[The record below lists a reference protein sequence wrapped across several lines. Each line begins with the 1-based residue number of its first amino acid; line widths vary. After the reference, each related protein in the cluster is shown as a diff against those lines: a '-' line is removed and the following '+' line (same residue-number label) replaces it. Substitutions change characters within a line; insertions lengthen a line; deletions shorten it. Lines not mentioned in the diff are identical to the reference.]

1 MNDRIRE
8 LLASRQFSLLREEI
22 SHLNSVDLADTLTEL
37 DGRSGSMVLRLLKKD
52 MAAEVFSYLSSSQ
65 QQKIVETISDQVL
78 QEIMEEMYFDDLI
91 DFLEEMPANLVKRLV
106 ATTSAQER
114 NLINQFLQYPAG
126 SAGSI
131 MTIELVAL
139 EQELPVDEALRQI
152 RRNGP
157 DKETIYTCYVVSRQR
172 VLEGAVSLRSLV
184 LSGPELTVADLME
197 RNTISVTTRTDQE
210 EVARLVRKYGLMSI
224 PVVDME
230 NRLVGIITVD
240 DILDVVEEENTE
252 DFQKMAAIFPDTDL
266 YLESTPWSLARNRLP
281 WLLILMVSASLSAG
295 IIRHFEDVLSTV
307 VLLAASIPML
317 MDTAGNAGSQSS
329 TLIIRGMA
337 TGEILLWDFSCV
349 IWKEFRVSILVGL
362 SLAVVNLTRMLFLG
376 SPLAVALTVS
386 LTMILTVILAKMI
399 GGTLPILAKRMK
411 LDPAMM
417 AGPLITTIVDGVS
430 LYVYF
435 TIAARLMGLA

>member
-1 MNDRIRE
+1 MNNRIIE

-52 MAAEVFSYLSSSQ
+52 MAAEVFSYLSSAQ

-139 EQELPVDEALRQI
+139 VQDLPVDEALRQI

-337 TGEILLWDFSCV
+337 TGEILLRDFAGV

-362 SLAVVNLTRMLFLG
+362 SLAVVNLARMLFLG
-376 SPLAVALTVS
+376 SPLPVALTVS

-411 LDPAMM
+411 LDPAIM

>member
-22 SHLNSVDLADTLTEL
+22 SQLNSVDLADTLTEM

-139 EQELPVDEALRQI
+139 VQDLPVDEALRQI

-157 DKETIYTCYVVSRQR
+157 DKETIYTCFVVSRQR

-210 EVARLVRKYGLMSI
+210 EVAHLVRKYGLMSI

-337 TGEILLWDFSCV
+337 TGEILLRDFAGV

-362 SLAVVNLTRMLFLG
+362 SLAVVNLARMLFLG
-376 SPLAVALTVS
+376 SPLPVALTVS

-411 LDPAMM
+411 LDPAIM

-430 LYVYF
+430 LYFYF
-435 TIAARLMGLA
+435 TFAARLLGLA

>member
-1 MNDRIRE
+1 MNNRIIE

-52 MAAEVFSYLSSSQ
+52 MAAEVFSYLSSAQ

-139 EQELPVDEALRQI
+139 VQDLPVDEALRQI

-252 DFQKMAAIFPDTDL
+252 DFQKMAAIFPDMDL

-281 WLLILMVSASLSAG
+281 WLLILMISASLSAG

-337 TGEILLWDFSCV
+337 TGEILLRDFAGV

-362 SLAVVNLTRMLFLG
+362 SLAVVNLARMLFLG
-376 SPLAVALTVS
+376 SPLPVALTVS

-411 LDPAMM
+411 LDPAIM